1 VPVEDLSI
9 EVWRS
14 VIATNLTGMFYAVR
28 MMKNQTPC
36 GGRIINN
43 GSISAL
49 VPRRHSIAYTATK
62 HEVTGLTKS
71 IALDG
76 RDFDIACGQIDV
88 GRIDSEIGAGT
99 STTAN
104 PSSIPKLAQALR
116 RRLPAHAA
124 ASRPEC

>member
-1 VPVEDLSI
+1 MRRPDHQQRFDLG
-9 EVWRS
+9 
-14 VIATNLTGMFYAVR
+14 TGAA
-28 MMKNQTPC
+28 P
-36 GGRIINN
+36 
-43 GSISAL
+43 AL
-49 VPRRHSIAYTATK
+49 DRLHGDK
-62 HEVTGLTKS
+62 HAVTGLTKS

-104 PSSIPKLAQALR
+104 PSSIPKLAAQALR